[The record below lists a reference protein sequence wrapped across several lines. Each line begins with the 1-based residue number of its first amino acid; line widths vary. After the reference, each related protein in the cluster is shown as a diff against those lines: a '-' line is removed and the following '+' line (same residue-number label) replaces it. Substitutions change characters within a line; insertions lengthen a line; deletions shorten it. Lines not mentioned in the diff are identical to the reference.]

1 MDDRKELEKIA
12 EKYKQRNKYINEWQ
26 KDKYYRLTVLIPKE
40 QKAALT
46 DHATKKGFK
55 TVSDY
60 VKQLIEKD
68 MKTDQ
73 TAGTD
78 QETFPDIDYFGDDP
92 EKLPF

>member
-46 DHATKKGFK
+46 EHATKKGFK

-73 TAGTD
+73 AAGENRD
-78 QETFPDIDYFGDDP
+78 LFSNIDFNEP
-92 EKLPF
+92 LPF